1 MQPCNKEDEITQIMI
16 DVACIKQAIMG
27 NGQPGLCKRID
38 TLESNYSN
46 GIKVFSALG
55 IIIGSA
61 FTFFINLFK
70 GWYNESRN

>member
-1 MQPCNKEDEITQIMI
+1 MHECNKEDEITQIMI
-16 DVACIKQAIMG
+16 DVACIKQAILG
-27 NGQPGLCKRID
+27 NGQPGLCKRVD

-70 GWYNESRN
+70 G

>member
-16 DVACIKQAIMG
+16 DVACIKQAILG
-27 NGQPGLCKRID
+27 NGQPGLCKRVD

-46 GIKVFSALG
+46 GIKDFSALG

-70 GWYNESRN
+70 G